1 MAAQQQEAFGMD
13 QPPTTSPPPQAPP
26 QGRHTSAAEPGW
38 LWESVRYQFWRAAD
52 LDRSIRHVGP
62 FTPEQGEAIA
72 YWWSLL
78 AAVEGL
84 GLRAYAAA
92 FVGATERRDSDQVR
106 WSLLAMLHDELQHEE
121 LCRLALERFA
131 PGWPRRYAPR
141 TPLGRRANR
150 HLDRVHQQAECC
162 WQHYQRGL
170 TRHGLPVAT
179 GALLL
184 SELAAGALYDRWA
197 DGCAIP
203 ALATALHHT
212 ASDARRHQAVLRALA
227 ARDWPSLAAPARAEA
242 AVQVQATTGLL
253 SVVLLDTAAGAD
265 LPADLAASRRACQA
279 AACQAGLGVPTA
291 EQRQELL
298 RAALLEVKDLQ
309 HRYDIP
315 FPAMPGLAILGTEE
329 SAVDA

>member
-1 MAAQQQEAFGMD
+1 MTTQQRRAVGIGPPISPVLEG
-13 QPPTTSPPPQAPP
+13 QPTD
-26 QGRHTSAAEPGW
+26 RHAGTEEPAW
-38 LWESVRYQFWRAAD
+38 LWDSLRFRFWEPTD
-52 LDRSIRHVGP
+52 LARGMRHAGGLE
-62 FTPEQGEAIA
+62 PEQREVAA
-72 YWWSLL
+72 SWWSLL
-78 AAVEGL
+78 AAADQL
-84 GLRAYAAA
+84 GPRMYAAA
-92 FVGATERRDSDQVR
+92 FVRATEQHQSDQVR
-106 WSLLAMLHDELQHEE
+106 WSLLAMLRDELQHEQF
-121 LCRLALERFA
+121 CRLALERFA

-150 HLDRVHQQAECC
+150 HLDRVHREAECC
-162 WQHYQRGL
+162 WRHYQRGL

-184 SELAAGALYDRWA
+184 SELAAGALCDRWA

-203 ALATALHHT
+203 ALATALRHT

-253 SVVLLDTAAGAD
+253 SVVMLDTAAGAD
-265 LPADLAASRRACQA
+265 LPVDLAASRRACQA

>member
-1 MAAQQQEAFGMD
+1 MATRQHPAVGTRR
-13 QPPTTSPPPQAPP
+13 QPAAPP
-26 QGRHTSAAEPGW
+26 LEALAPDWPAAPEEPRW
-38 LWESVRYQFWRAAD
+38 LWESLRHQFWHPTDPARAIGRA
-52 LDRSIRHVGP
+52 GP
-62 FTPEQGEAIA
+62 FPDEQREAIA

-78 AAVEGL
+78 AAVEGM
-84 GLRAYAAA
+84 GPPAYAAA

-106 WSLLAMLHDELQHEE
+106 WSLLAMLRDELQHEQF
-121 LCRLALERFA
+121 CRLALERFA

-150 HLDRVHQQAECC
+150 HLDRVHREAECC
-162 WQHYQRGL
+162 WRHYQRGL

-184 SELAAGALYDRWA
+184 SELAAGALCDRWA

-203 ALATALHHT
+203 ALATALRHT

-253 SVVLLDTAAGAD
+253 SVVMLDTAAGAD
-265 LPADLAASRRACQA
+265 LPVDLAASRRACQA